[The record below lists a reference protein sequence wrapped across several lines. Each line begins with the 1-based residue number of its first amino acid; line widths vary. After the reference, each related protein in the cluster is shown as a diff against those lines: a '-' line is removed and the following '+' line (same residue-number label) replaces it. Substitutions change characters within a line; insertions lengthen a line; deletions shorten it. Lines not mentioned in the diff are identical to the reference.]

1 MTNFAELHL
10 KPAFLARHAL
20 PDLGYPIPLLII
32 PEVLTAPDELSL
44 ELLLFWLQQA
54 SRDAGRDFRRYEPA
68 MARLTPRRHAL
79 HPHSH

>member
-1 MTNFAELHL
+1 M
-10 KPAFLARHAL
+10 PVW
-20 PDLGYPIPLLII
+20 P
-32 PEVLTAPDELSL
+32 APDEQISL